1 MLDKLKQF
9 DRTRLVLGTIIVAT
23 IPCYCLGMLLLWN
36 VNLAHSQMTPSPTLT
51 PEGTLQGSI
60 TPTFTL
66 PAFTRTVT
74 LTPTITTT
82 FTPTIT
88 YMLPPTLTHSPSP
101 SPSPTNPP
109 VPSPTIT
116 DTPVPLPS
124 LTPTE
129 SSTITLTPSDTP

>member
-9 DRTRLVLGTIIVAT
+9 DRTRLVLGIVIVAT

-36 VNLAHSQMTPSPTLT
+36 VNLAHSQMTPTATLT
-51 PEGTLQGSI
+51 PERTLQGSL

-66 PAFTRTVT
+66 PAITMTVT
-74 LTPTITTT
+74 LTPTTTTT

-88 YMLPPTLTHSPSP
+88 YMLPPTRTHSPSP
-101 SPSPTNPP
+101 SPLPTDTP

-124 LTPTE
+124 LIPTE
-129 SSTITLTPSDTP
+129 SSTIAVTPG

>member
-9 DRTRLVLGTIIVAT
+9 DRTRLVLGIVIIAT

-36 VNLAHSQMTPSPTLT
+36 VNLAHSQMTPTATLT
-51 PEGTLQGSI
+51 PEGTLQGSL

-66 PAFTRTVT
+66 PAITMTVT
-74 LTPTITTT
+74 LTPTTTTT

-88 YMLPPTLTHSPSP
+88 YMLPPTRTHSPSP
-101 SPSPTNPP
+101 SPLPTDTP

-124 LTPTE
+124 LIPTE
-129 SSTITLTPSDTP
+129 SSTIAVTPG